1 VAGSEKVI
9 EIRQLSTLAEF
20 EEVERLQQ
28 TVWGFDDRELL
39 PARFIV
45 VANRVGGHIFGAYEE
60 DRLVGFCLALPGLKP
75 DGCPYLH
82 SHMLAVLPK
91 YRNGGVGRRLKLRQ
105 REDALARGLKLIE
118 WTFNPLELKNAF
130 LNIERL
136 GAIVRRYLENQ
147 YGASSSPLDGGLP
160 TDRCVAEWWIATPRV
175 AAILAGEKPARRV
188 VDRIPVPGGI
198 ARIRRE
204 ESGRAREILRANAAR
219 FHDCFARGL
228 AVTGFDRTPTE
239 GIYLLEAWL

>member
-9 EIRQLSTLAEF
+9 GIRPLSTFAEF

-28 TVWGFDDRELL
+28 TVWGFEDRELL

-45 VANRVGGHIFGAYEE
+45 VANRVGGHILGAYDQ
-60 DRLVGFCLALPGLKP
+60 DRMVGFCLAVPGFKS

-82 SHMLAVLPK
+82 SHMLAVLPE
-91 YRNGGVGRRLKLRQ
+91 YCDCGIGQRLKLRQ

-118 WTFNPLELKNAF
+118 WTFNPLERKNAF

-136 GAIVRRYLENQ
+136 GVIVRRYLENQ

-175 AAILAGEKPARRV
+175 TAILAGETPARQV
-188 VDRIPVPGGI
+188 VERIPVPADI
-198 ARIRRE
+198 ARIRHE
-204 ESGRAREILRANAAR
+204 EPGRAWEILRANAAR
-219 FHDCFARGL
+219 FHACFTRGL
-228 AVTGFDRTPTE
+228 AVTGFERTPTE
-239 GIYLLEAWL
+239 GVYLLEAWS